1 MLAVPD
7 AATCGERAVRGG
19 CSDSLDSHTPG
30 APRHPFPDPS
40 EIFLRNVKGRQA
52 PGVHK

>member
-7 AATCGERAVRGG
+7 AAACGERASCGG

-30 APRHPFPDPS
+30 APRLPLPVPS
-40 EIFLRNVKGRQA
+40 EILLTNVKGCQA